1 MAEKLALS
9 VNLTA
14 TDLYNY
20 QQNLGLCQIV
30 LMVLGTLS

>member
-20 QQNLGLCQIV
+20 QQNL
-30 LMVLGTLS
+30 TLQNTL